1 MVGFDLLATLPTLTD
16 RGDQMNEEFGD
27 QEDWDTSDHDD
38 YDFPELSDQTKE
50 MLPEMLLITQ
60 ASAEILSRMVD
71 RVQEAIEMNDADQ
84 VTQVIQNLLV
94 ASKVIDMIG
103 PIAIMQA
110 NKIGLSKWDIDLIVL
125 GAGTV

>member
-1 MVGFDLLATLPTLTD
+1 
-16 RGDQMNEEFGD
+16 MNEEFGD